1 MHLNEPRLNEHRK
14 VTPRTG
20 AGRKAV
26 RLGLLATV
34 GLGAI
39 ATAASAQAAA
49 PGTFSSNGHGVAIA
63 DDAALAYA
71 NPVHRTDFDDS
82 FTVHQ
87 YGTVFAAAAHNDAHA
102 TSSACTA
109 ASLCRSVALSFQ
121 IITMAGENIHL
132 NAQNRSRST
141 NNHCTD
147 CQTFAG
153 AYQFVVSTANP
164 FTLSPSA
171 QRQLAGIHR
180 KLDALGRS
188 NASIAS
194 IQAQADALAA
204 QVTSILKAA
213 AATAPKGPG
222 VDALA
227 AMAPTVTMH
236 RMLTH

>member
-1 MHLNEPRLNEHRK
+1 MNLNDHRR
-14 VTPRTG
+14 VAPRTG

-26 RLGLLATV
+26 RLGLLATI
-34 GLGAI
+34 GLGAV

-49 PGTFSSNGHGVAIA
+49 PGSFSNNAHGVAIA
-63 DDAALAYA
+63 DNTALAHA
-71 NPVHRTDFDDS
+71 NPVQRTAFDDS

-87 YGTVFAAAAHNDAHA
+87 YGAVFAAAAYNQA
-102 TSSACTA
+102 TANSSSCSA
-109 ASLCRSVALSFQ
+109 AEPCRSVALSFQ

-132 NAQNRSRST
+132 NAQNHSRAT
-141 NNHCTD
+141 NYHCAD

-153 AYQFVVSTANP
+153 AYQFIVSTPNP
-164 FTLSPSA
+164 FTLSSTA
-171 QRQLAGIHR
+171 QRQLAEIHR

-188 NASIAS
+188 KDSIAS
-194 IQAQADALAA
+194 VQAQADSLAA
-204 QVTSILKAA
+204 QVTAILKAG

-227 AMAPTVTMH
+227 AQAPTVTMH

>member
-1 MHLNEPRLNEHRK
+1 MNLNEHRR
-14 VTPRTG
+14 VAPRSGT
-20 AGRKAV
+20 GRKAV

-49 PGTFSSNGHGVAIA
+49 PGTFSSNAHGVAIA
-63 DDAALAYA
+63 DNAALAYA

-87 YGTVFAAAAHNDAHA
+87 YGSVFAASAYNQASAS
-102 TSSACTA
+102 SSACTA
-109 ASLCRSVALSFQ
+109 AKPCRSVALSFQ

-132 NAQNRSRST
+132 NAQNHSRAS
-141 NNHCTD
+141 NNHCAD

-153 AYQFVVSTANP
+153 AYQFVVSTPNP
-164 FTLSPSA
+164 FTLSASA
-171 QRQLAGIHR
+171 QRQLAEIHR

-194 IQAQADALAA
+194 VQTQADALAA
-204 QVTSILKAA
+204 QVTAILKAG